1 MFRKDQKEQNGLPKE
16 MQKLAPLL
24 GMIPKSQIESQF
36 KRVWKKK
43 TKVFDDPKKNIK
55 PIKKLQTAQ
64 TKKLFYKEITVY
76 TWLQKIIQGQE
87 TKETIKFIN
96 WYKTEYYKISLKDLG
111 IF

>member
-43 TKVFDDPKKNIK
+43 TKVFDDPKKTLNQLKNYKLHKQRNLNIK
-55 PIKKLQTAQ
+55 
-64 TKKLFYKEITVY
+64 
-76 TWLQKIIQGQE
+76 
-87 TKETIKFIN
+87 IN
-96 WYKTEYYKISLKDLG
+96 LYLTG
-111 IF
+111 

>member
-64 TKKLFYKEITVY
+64 TKKFKHKNKFVFDWLEEIINGQMT
-76 TWLQKIIQGQE
+76 QEHKIF
-87 TKETIKFIN
+87 IK
-96 WYKTEYYKISLKDLG
+96 WYKTEYYKLSLKDLG